1 MSGVGW
7 AQAAATL
14 FVGFVGLWLVHS
26 YRRQARLK
34 LIERQLDAYQKLW
47 TLTAPATPERTTP
60 MTGPERVEVHD
71 AMVNWYFTDGDGIF
85 ASAPTRDIFVAF
97 RTNLV
102 CPVESMVPRSL
113 AADLAQ
119 LPAADAERR
128 RGCVA
133 IRQAS
138 LLRAQLKADLS
149 LHFGLNY
156 YSRLLP
162 EDRAFLTSCGISTRR
177 RPWRSS
183 PVRKPRLAGVN
194 NCVCGL
200 CPTA

>member
-7 AQAAATL
+7 AHAAATL
-14 FVGFVGLWLVHS
+14 FVGFVALWLVHS

-47 TLTAPATPERTTP
+47 TLTAPATPR
-60 MTGPERVEVHD
+60 H
-71 AMVNWYFTDGDGIF
+71 
-85 ASAPTRDIFVAF
+85 F
-97 RTNLV
+97 RG
-102 CPVESMVPRSL
+102 VP
-113 AADLAQ
+113 
-119 LPAADAERR
+119 
-128 RGCVA
+128 
-133 IRQAS
+133 S

-162 EDRAFLTSCGISTRR
+162 EDQAFLTSCGISTWR

-183 PVRKPRLAGVN
+183 PLRKQRHAGVN